1 MLATRL
7 ALATAG
13 LLSLHSLHTEAAF
26 HPDRAPDQVT
36 MNDGTELHG
45 LILQNTPDLVV
56 IQTDTG
62 EARLPKEYIRRI
74 DDAPDGEAIFADI
87 VRRDELPSW
96 RSVVHDLRT
105 HDSVRR
111 FEQIPPTAI
120 DNGLLR
126 NIPYLSFRA
135 NEKWELN
142 VYGDP
147 QKPVAIEFGIYGSE
161 RPSQKTRQ
169 VFREFI
175 AGHLHDKNQI
185 RALYSLS
192 AKKRDARGGK
202 LAFRLIAPDD
212 LDGYGGTWIVVYR
225 PDLLPGARLS
235 DQAYAA
241 LTRPF
246 EVVNNPDGSLRADKM
261 KENVNW
267 LDQAMKALTGQD
279 SKLRGFYRD
288 KNGVFRVLTSGS

>member
-1 MLATRL
+1 V
-7 ALATAG
+7 
-13 LLSLHSLHTEAAF
+13 
-26 HPDRAPDQVT
+26 Q
-36 MNDGTELHG
+36 MNDGTQLRG

-56 IQTDTG
+56 LETDQG

-74 DDAPDGEAIFADI
+74 DDAPNSETIFADI
-87 VRRDELPSW
+87 VNRDVLPSW

-105 HDSVRR
+105 HDSVWR

-161 RPSQKTRQ
+161 RPSQRTRQ

-185 RALYSLS
+185 RALYSLGV
-192 AKKRDARGGK
+192 KKRDAQGGK

-212 LDGYGGTWIVVYR
+212 PDGYGGTWIVVYR
-225 PDLLPGARLS
+225 PDLLESARLS
-235 DQAYAA
+235 DKAYAA
-241 LTRPF
+241 ITRPF
-246 EVVNNPDGSLRADKM
+246 EEVNNSDGSLRASK
-261 KENVNW
+261 KEENVNW
-267 LDQAMKALTGQD
+267 LDRTMKALTGKNPQ
-279 SKLRGFYRD
+279 LRGFYRD
-288 KNGVFRVLTSGS
+288 KNGVFHVLTSGS